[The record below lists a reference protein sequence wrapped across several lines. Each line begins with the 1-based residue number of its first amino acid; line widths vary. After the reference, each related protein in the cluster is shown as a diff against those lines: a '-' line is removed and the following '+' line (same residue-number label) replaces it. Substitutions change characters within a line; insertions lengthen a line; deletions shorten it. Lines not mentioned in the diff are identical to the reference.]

1 MKLTIKID
9 SNKHPTEFNQ
19 LVNASNMAAFIWD
32 FKQVLRGYAKHDSTK
47 TPDEIYTEFCEALTD
62 NGIDIDKLWG

>member
-9 SNKHPTEFNQ
+9 SNKHHTEFNQ
-19 LVNASNMAAFIWD
+19 LVNAFIWD

-62 NGIDIDKLWG
+62 NGIDIDKLWE